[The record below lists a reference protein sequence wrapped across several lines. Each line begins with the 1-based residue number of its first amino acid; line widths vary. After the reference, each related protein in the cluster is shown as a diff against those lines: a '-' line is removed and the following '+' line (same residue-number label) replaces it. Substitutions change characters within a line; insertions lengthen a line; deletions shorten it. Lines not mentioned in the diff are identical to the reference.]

1 MKEPKMIRAKGD
13 GVEIQVAEW
22 PGQGQTILAVH
33 GMTANS
39 RCFDVMA
46 AALSPRH
53 RFLAVD
59 LRGRGLSDKPPTGYS
74 LDQHV
79 RDIEAVLADLG
90 LKKVFM
96 MGHSLGAY
104 VSLVFTAKRPDLVEG
119 LILIDGGAVL
129 PPEQWVK
136 ISAAI
141 KPSTDRLS
149 LTFPSFEAYVEHVKQ
164 TPYLH
169 PWTEA
174 LENYFRYE
182 SEEVDGQVRSRV
194 RPETVQE
201 ESAGLISVD
210 PTQFYPQVKR
220 PVLVLRATEGMLTDD
235 DLILPKEAAGNLKKA
250 LPQARIVELAGAN
263 HYSLVLQPN
272 PVRDQA
278 ILDFLGA

>member
-1 MKEPKMIRAKGD
+1 MKELKMIRAKGD
-13 GVEIQVAEW
+13 GVEIQVADW

-46 AALSPRH
+46 PALSPKH

-174 LENYFRYE
+174 MENYFRYE
-182 SEEVDGQVRSRV
+182 SEEVGGRVRSRV
-194 RPETVQE
+194 RPETVQQ
-201 ESAGLISVD
+201 ESAGLVTVD
-210 PTQFYPQVKR
+210 PTQFYPQVKC

-250 LPQARIVELAGAN
+250 LPQAEIVELAGAN

-272 PVRDQA
+272 PVRDRA
-278 ILDFLGA
+278 ILDLLGA